1 MSTDLSL
8 DYYSKNGYKTR
19 PSTFL
24 NSIFMSTV
32 NVAAKTLVSVAS
44 NTKSP
49 NTIKWKT
56 RDHLR
61 FMVMLMTWLTLW
73 ALRVLMDHIPCSIG
87 PSPFH
92 LLQQF
97 SPIGLI
103 NFPQSLS
110 SSPSSSSASLDLILH
125 DGVDGVP
132 VQALGRALIHVSS
145 FSLISMI
152 KLFTFT

>member
-1 MSTDLSL
+1 MKTMATELSL
-8 DYYSKNGYKTR
+8 DYYNKNGYKTR

-73 ALRVLMDHIPCSIG
+73 VLRVLMDHIPCSIG

-92 LLQQF
+92 LLQKL

-103 NFPQSLS
+103 DFPQSLA
-110 SSPSSSSASLDLILH
+110 SSSSSSSLELILY
-125 DGVDGVP
+125 DGVDGLP
-132 VQALGRALIHVSS
+132 VQALGRALTHVSS
-145 FSLISMI
+145 SSIYNFHI
-152 KLFTFT
+152 